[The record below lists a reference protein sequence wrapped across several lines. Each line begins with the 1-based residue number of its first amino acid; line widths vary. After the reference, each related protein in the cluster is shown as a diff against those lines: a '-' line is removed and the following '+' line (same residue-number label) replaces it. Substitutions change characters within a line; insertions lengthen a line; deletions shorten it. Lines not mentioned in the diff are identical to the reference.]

1 MPGFTLGEIIL
12 LVDPAFTRRIPLVV
26 EEIDKRM

>member
-12 LVDPAFTRRIPLVV
+12 LVDSAFTKRIPLVIK
-26 EEIDKRM
+26 EIDKRI